1 MEPVSTPRGHVRLRR
16 MLFFGLTFLTAAGAT
31 ALMVDALQ
39 ANGLTTSELIGLV
52 LFYCLFAW
60 IAGAC
65 WTAIAGFLIRVTGK
79 DPAALDP
86 ASVRGRRL
94 RCRTAIVMPV
104 YNEDTARVAA
114 GLEST
119 WSSLLREEDQA
130 AFDLFV
136 LSDTTDPAIALAE
149 EAMFRGL
156 VSRYATEGRLH
167 YRRRTDRSG
176 HKTGNIA
183 EFLSRWG
190 SQYDFMVVLDADSI
204 MTGNALVTLVRLME
218 ANAQI
223 GILQSLPLP
232 AGHETL
238 FGRIIQFGSRLQSPM
253 LSSGLA
259 FWQLGDSNYWGHN
272 AILRLPA
279 FTAHCDLPRLSGRPP
294 WGGAILSHD
303 FVEAALMRRAGYEIR
318 QLPEL
323 EGSWEEVPGNL
334 IDYAARDR
342 RWAQGNLQHL
352 RLLNYPGLRFISR
365 VHLITGIMSYASSP
379 MWLALLLLSS
389 LLSIIETAKLPQ
401 YFLPGLRSLFPR
413 WPEIRTGETG
423 LLIVVTLAVLLLPK
437 LLGAL
442 LVIANG
448 RTRRAFAG
456 TARLCTSLLL
466 EQAFS
471 VLLAPTM
478 MLFHA
483 TFVMQTLLGRS
494 VSWNAQPRGERGVTF
509 LEAFRRQKWQLITG
523 LVWAAVIVKFAPH
536 FFWWLTPVF
545 AGLLCGIPLTV
556 LTSRSSTGQLAR
568 RWGLFLV
575 PEETEP
581 PPELRSLQNLHLNF
595 KPALPSL
602 GSRAAAPARADS
614 PRRPS

>member
-1 MEPVSTPRGHVRLRR
+1 MESLNGPRGRVRLRR
-16 MLFFGLTFLTAAGAT
+16 TLFFGLTFLTAGGAT
-31 ALMVDALQ
+31 ALMLDALQ
-39 ANGLTTSELIGLV
+39 ANGLTASELVGLM

-65 WTAIAGFLIRVTGK
+65 WTAIAGFVIRVAGK
-79 DPAALDP
+79 DPAGLDL

-104 YNEDTARVAA
+104 YNEDTQRVAA

-136 LSDTTDPAIALAE
+136 LSDTTDPAIAVAE

-156 VSRYATEGRLH
+156 VSRYAAETRLH

-183 EFLSRWG
+183 EFTRRWG
-190 SQYDFMVVLDADSI
+190 SQYDLMIVLDADSI
-204 MTGNALVTLVRLME
+204 MTGNALVTLARLME
-218 ANAQI
+218 AHPQI

-253 LSSGLA
+253 LGSGLA

-279 FTAHCDLPRLSGRPP
+279 FIAHCELPRLSGRPP

-318 QLPEL
+318 HLPEL
-323 EGSWEEVPGNL
+323 EGSWEEVPGNV
-334 IDYAARDR
+334 IDYVARDR
-342 RWAQGNLQHL
+342 RWAQGNLQHM
-352 RLLNYPGLRFISR
+352 RLLTYPRLRFISR
-365 VHLITGIMSYASSP
+365 VHLVTGIMSYASSP

-401 YFLPGLRSLFPR
+401 YFLPGLRSLYPR

-442 LVIANG
+442 LVVTNH
-448 RTRRAFAG
+448 RSRRQFAG

-483 TFVMQTLLGRS
+483 AFVIQTLLGKS

-509 LEAFRRQKWQLITG
+509 PEAFRRQKWQLITG
-523 LVWAAVIVKFAPH
+523 LVWGAVILEFAPS

-545 AGLLCGIPLTV
+545 AGLVCGIPLTV
-556 LTSRSSTGQLAR
+556 WTSRARPGRVAR

-581 PPELRSLQNLHLNF
+581 PCELRPLQPVHVEL
-595 KPALPSL
+595 KPAPPSI
-602 GSRAAAPARADS
+602 GSCSIAPPQVDS
-614 PRRPS
+614 PRRSG

>member
-1 MEPVSTPRGHVRLRR
+1 M
-16 MLFFGLTFLTAAGAT
+16 
-31 ALMVDALQ
+31 
-39 ANGLTTSELIGLV
+39 I
-52 LFYCLFAW
+52 
-60 IAGAC
+60 
-65 WTAIAGFLIRVTGK
+65 
-79 DPAALDP
+79 
-86 ASVRGRRL
+86 
-94 RCRTAIVMPV
+94 
-104 YNEDTARVAA
+104 
-114 GLEST
+114 
-119 WSSLLREEDQA
+119 
-130 AFDLFV
+130 
-136 LSDTTDPAIALAE
+136 
-149 EAMFRGL
+149 
-156 VSRYATEGRLH
+156 
-167 YRRRTDRSG
+167 
-176 HKTGNIA
+176 
-183 EFLSRWG
+183 
-190 SQYDFMVVLDADSI
+190 VLDADSI
-204 MTGNALVTLVRLME
+204 MTGNALVTLARLME
-218 ANAQI
+218 AHPQI

-238 FGRIIQFGSRLQSPM
+238 FGRIVQFGSRLQSPM

-259 FWQLGDSNYWGHN
+259 FWQVGDGNYWGHN
-272 AILRLPA
+272 AILRLQA
-279 FTAHCDLPRLSGRPP
+279 FTAHCELPRLSGRPP

-323 EGSWEEVPGNL
+323 EGSWEEVPGNV
-334 IDYAARDR
+334 IDYVARDR

-365 VHLITGIMSYASSP
+365 VHLITGIMSYVSSP

-442 LVIANG
+442 LVVANG
-448 RTRRAFAG
+448 RTRRAFSG

-483 TFVMQTLLGRS
+483 TFVIQTLLGKS

-509 LEAFRRQKWQLITG
+509 AEAFRRQKWQLLTG
-523 LVWAAVIVKFAPH
+523 LVWAAVILEFAPH

-545 AGLLCGIPLTV
+545 AGLVCGIPLTV
-556 LTSRSSTGQLAR
+556 VTSRSSTGRVAR

-575 PEETEP
+575 PEETDP
-581 PPELRSLQNLHLNF
+581 PPELRPLQQMHVDF
-595 KPALPSL
+595 KPALSPIS
-602 GSRAAAPARADS
+602 SRSTAPARADS
-614 PRRPS
+614 PRRPG